1 MENSMAVSQTTKNK
15 IIMWS
20 STWYTFGYIS
30 QRTES
35 RGVKRYL
42 YTQVHRIV
50 CNNQKVKTTQV
61 STGRWMNKQNV
72 ANPYNE
78 ILFSLKKEGNSDTR
92 DSMDE
97 PWAHCFCFSAA
108 KSYLFRTP
116 WSAACQASLSFTQ
129 WNKPVVKRQIL
140 YDCTSVRHPEWSST

>member
-1 MENSMAVSQTTKNK
+1 MENSMAVPQTTKNK

-20 STWYTFGYIS
+20 SKSTFGYIS

-35 RGVKRYL
+35 RGMKRYL
-42 YTQVHRIV
+42 YTHVHSIV
-50 CNNQKVKTTQV
+50 CNSQKVKTTQV

-78 ILFSLKKEGNSDTR
+78 ILFSLKKKGNSDTR

-97 PWAHCFCFSAA
+97 PWGHRCCFSVA
-108 KSYLFRTP
+108 KSYLFTTP
-116 WSAACQASLSFTQ
+116 WTAACQASLSFTP
-129 WNKPVVKRQIL
+129 WNKPVMKRQIL
-140 YDCTSVRHPEWSST
+140 YGCTSVRHPEGSSA